1 MSISSN
7 NDLLV
12 HKPTRITILGLLWQ
26 VPTAAW
32 ILEMALGIECWLST
46 TKQLT
51 KRCEARGN
59 KVSLDENDLRDP
71 ER

>member
-1 MSISSN
+1 MSISSRN

-12 HKPTRITILGLLWQ
+12 HKPARITILGLLWQ
-26 VPTAAW
+26 VPTPAW

-51 KRCEARGN
+51 KRM
-59 KVSLDENDLRDP
+59 
-71 ER
+71 